1 MKKMKKGLLSVIVI
15 IGVFVLTAC
24 SMSAKEQKVSYEK
37 EEKGVKIV
45 LTYYAKGDKVTKQT
59 SENIIPY
66 SAMGVKSAEE
76 PKERLKDVLK
86 SYNDIKGVKD
96 ELTYGEDAVTEKV
109 EIDYTVVDMKKAKE
123 LVGVSTDGGDIS
135 KGISLKNS
143 IKLLEDQGYKEKK

>member
-45 LTYYAKGDKVTKQT
+45 LTYYAKGD
-59 SENIIPY
+59 
-66 SAMGVKSAEE
+66 
-76 PKERLKDVLK
+76 KERLKDVLK

>member
-1 MKKMKKGLLSVIVI
+1 MKKWKKGLLSVAVAVGLI
-15 IGVFVLTAC
+15 ILTAC
-24 SMSAKEQKVSYEK
+24 SLIAKEQKVKMEK
-37 EEKGVKIV
+37 EENGVKII
-45 LTYYAKGDKVTKQT
+45 LTYYAKRDTVTKQT

-66 SAMGVKSAEE
+66 SAICVKSAEE
-76 PKERLKDVLK
+76 AKERLKDVLK

>member
-66 SAMGVKSAEE
+66 SAMGVKSEE
-76 PKERLKDVLK
+76 EAKELLKDVLK
-86 SYNDIKGVKD
+86 SYKDIKGVKD

>member
-96 ELTYGEDAVTEKV
+96 ELTYGEDAITEKV

-123 LVGVSTDGGDIS
+123 LVGASTDGGDIS